1 MQHQPQ
7 LPDATADGA
16 DLHLA
21 GEGPLARLVP
31 DTVVLEW
38 DVERRTSGVSIDARA
53 YAQAGVDP
61 LAGWLLGNVL
71 GFAAYKTFLKLPPAG
86 MAAICLVLVAL
97 SPVIFL
103 KYPAMG
109 AFFAALAIDI
119 GAGSII
125 HRTLIERRTH

>member
-1 MQHQPQ
+1 MSSSP
-7 LPDATADGA
+7 T
-16 DLHLA
+16 
-21 GEGPLARLVP
+21 
-31 DTVVLEW
+31 
-38 DVERRTSGVSIDARA
+38 ERRDDDFTFPTAAWVAIDVVALA
-53 YAQAGVDP
+53 VLILLLWIFQPEKGILPEPSWLIDP
-61 LAGWLLGNVL
+61 VAGWLLGNVL

-109 AFFAALAIDI
+109 AFFAALAIGI

-125 HRTLIERRTH
+125 HRTLIERRGH